1 MGIGGYFVCKE
12 CGFQSAE
19 IWFGIGFESG
29 PDNPSVREKILRGE
43 YGAKPK
49 KVLESNPD
57 AHFHSYM
64 EAFRCSCGHFSSKG
78 AVRIVSAE
86 GKALYSPTMTCNVC
100 GKRMRALEKI
110 PDIEQCPR
118 CDSICPMKFQ
128 DTILW
133 D

>member
-1 MGIGGYFVCKE
+1 MGIGGYFVCKG

-49 KVLESNPD
+49 RVLESNPD

-64 EAFRCSCGHFSSKG
+64 EAFRCRCGNFSSKST
-78 AVRIVSAE
+78 VCILSSA
-86 GKALYSPTMTCNVC
+86 GVLYEPTRRC
-100 GKRMRALEKI
+100 GRCRRMMEVLRD
-110 PDIEQCPR
+110 PDIQ
-118 CDSICPMKFQ
+118 ICPKCHCMRPMVFE
-128 DTILW
+128 TTVLW